1 MGNSTNTQTHT
12 KEKSALQKF
21 LDAINEGG
29 RMARDA
35 RIGAVGAEPIR
46 EMYNNEQAEDAQR
59 LAKQYLKA
67 NIAGIAAA
75 TGAAALGAS
84 PTPMTAPEFFAYAQ
98 QQALPATTRFA
109 SKYAVPFLASM
120 VGGEAVNKGSE
131 ALTGKTFGENLYDD
145 VVSKVLPESAKNN
158 TTVQTLGPIIS
169 EFLNPGYTFGG
180 YAGVKTANRLIDS
193 SLNKGIRAAKAPQST
208 TKPEYSNWGGEFVD
222 DVSTAATRE

>member
-1 MGNSTNTQTHT
+1 MGNNVNKQTPP
-12 KEKSALQKF
+12 KEKSVWQKF
-21 LDAINEGG
+21 FDAINEGG

-46 EMYNNEQAEDAQR
+46 EMYNNGQVEDAQR

-67 NIAGIAAA
+67 NVAGIAAA
-75 TGAAALGAS
+75 SGAAALGAS
-84 PTPMTAPEFFAYAQ
+84 PAPMTVPKFFAYTQ

-145 VVSKVLPESAKNN
+145 VSQVLPESVKNN
-158 TTVQTLGPIIS
+158 PTVQT
-169 EFLNPGYTFGG
+169 
-180 YAGVKTANRLIDS
+180 
-193 SLNKGIRAAKAPQST
+193 
-208 TKPEYSNWGGEFVD
+208 
-222 DVSTAATRE
+222 